1 MKKYQMVKD
10 FFMFIKYFVGL
21 TGNELSAGHIPI
33 NSRFA
38 STSHWLENSS
48 LKKILIDKG
57 FNESSL
63 FVTGDPKWDMIFN
76 KIKNERKTH
85 EEKQKKN
92 ILLITTNLYEHG
104 FWTKKERDN
113 IFAKIVKEIIKNNDK
128 CNLIVKIHPKNEN
141 LKEYQMLIN
150 KINSKIE
157 IYQNGDVLDFL
168 ENSDVVVTF
177 GYNAS
182 ASVYALLVNKPL
194 IICNFNDE
202 KQWLFLKK
210 KLAIEVKKP
219 EDIIISIQNIFLK
232 NPASPEKIQD
242 FISEYLYKI
251 DGNSSKRVSEMI
263 LKTIE
268 DFPNN

>member
-1 MKKYQMVKD
+1 
-10 FFMFIKYFVGL
+10 
-21 TGNELSAGHIPI
+21 
-33 NSRFA
+33 
-38 STSHWLENSS
+38 
-48 LKKILIDKG
+48 
-57 FNESSL
+57 
-63 FVTGDPKWDMIFN
+63 
-76 KIKNERKTH
+76 
-85 EEKQKKN
+85 
-92 ILLITTNLYEHG
+92 
-104 FWTKKERDN
+104 
-113 IFAKIVKEIIKNNDK
+113 
-128 CNLIVKIHPKNEN
+128 
-141 LKEYQMLIN
+141 MLIN

-251 DGNSSKRVSEMI
+251 DGNSSKRESEMI